1 MFGTDEE
8 LLSEEKQKL
17 ESNHANIKNKDER
30 RIALGIELVEK
41 FGFSYRDASSLLKNK
56 INYGTLRYRQYERKY
71 CTREYSYPTTRR
83 TYSLSHIVVEFL
95 TLQQRR

>member
-56 INYGTLRYRQYERKY
+56 INYGTLRYRHMKGNIVRGNILTQQQE
-71 CTREYSYPTTRR
+71 E
-83 TYSLSHIVVEFL
+83 HILFHIL
-95 TLQQRR
+95 LLNF

>member
-17 ESNHANIKNKDER
+17 EYNHANIKNKDER
-30 RIALGIELVEK
+30 RIALELNWLKNLV
-41 FGFSYRDASSLLKNK
+41 FLTDASSLLKNK
-56 INYGTLRYRQYERKY
+56 INYGTLRYRHMKGNIVRGNILTQQQ
-71 CTREYSYPTTRR
+71 RR